1 VDDLCGKRV
10 FIARDMCIQDACQTA
25 EFSRSAT
32 CTELKRKTEDERIR
46 KLHTD
51 G

>member
-1 VDDLCGKRV
+1 
-10 FIARDMCIQDACQTA
+10 MCIQDACQTP
-25 EFSRSAT
+25 EFSHTAT
-32 CTELKRKTEDERIR
+32 CTELKRKAEEERIR